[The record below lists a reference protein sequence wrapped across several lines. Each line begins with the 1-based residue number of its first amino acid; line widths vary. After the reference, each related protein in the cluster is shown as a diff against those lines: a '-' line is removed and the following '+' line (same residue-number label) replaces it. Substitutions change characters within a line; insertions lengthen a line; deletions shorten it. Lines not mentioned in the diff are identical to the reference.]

1 MSAQPLYTLTNTT
14 AAYQLNWSLSVFGND
29 SLPSPQICIE
39 LLREAVARDHL
50 KILDFRFRAPN
61 VAQFFIS
68 SQPSTNP
75 SQIIRSVKGR
85 WQNISRPTHP
95 IEFRRNYRITAVGTS
110 NTNVLDAYVRKQP
123 KRHLMADDRV
133 QSMFESLQCHDEH
146 VDLDRVMRSSHGEY
160 RYGLHVVIES
170 AGDWHEVRIDAFR
183 GFRDAI
189 IKNCAEHGWRLSR
202 IGLLANHV
210 HVLVGP
216 CVDHSP
222 ADVAL
227 SCLNAMASTQGM
239 KQLFR
244 FSFFVGT
251 FGEYDRGAIWNA
263 MGRDVASIGT
273 GPMESLHSLREL
285 L

>member
-1 MSAQPLYTLTNTT
+1 MNAQPLYTLTNTT
-14 AAYQLNWSLSVFGND
+14 AAYQLNWSLSVFGKD
-29 SLPSPQICIE
+29 SLPAPQICIE

-50 KILDFRFRAPN
+50 KILDFRLCAPN

-75 SQIIRSVKGR
+75 SQIIRSIKGR
-85 WQNISRPTHP
+85 WQYISRPTYP

-110 NTNVLDAYVRKQP
+110 NTHVLDAYVRKQP
-123 KRHLMADDRV
+123 KRHPMADDQV
-133 QSMFESLQCHDEH
+133 QSLFESIQFHDEY

-170 AGDWHEVRIDAFR
+170 EDDWHEVRIDVLR

-189 IKNCAEHGWRLSR
+189 IESCAEHGWRLSR

-210 HVLVGP
+210 HILVGP
-216 CVDHSP
+216 CVDDPP

-227 SCLNAMASTQGM
+227 SFQNAMASTQGM
-239 KQLFR
+239 KPIFR

-263 MGRDVASIGT
+263 MGRNVASIGT
-273 GPMESLHSLREL
+273 GPMES
-285 L
+285 